1 MYKIFQQYLEVIALE
16 NIAGKNEATKKITF
30 NPLIPDD
37 CARALVKKYTSKA
50 GECYFFSNAVESQC
64 LLDPYSRRSWYCDG
78 RCFVNGYRC
87 EYISDAFSSR
97 NSAKEIYYIIA
108 LIGQEGTTIIG
119 NLGWSIMTPEEIS
132 AVSGIKNEEIPFK
145 LHVLKLL
152 KLVSKKEGRLRL
164 TNRGRTV
171 HDHLLAKKYLT

>member
-1 MYKIFQQYLEVIALE
+1 ME
-16 NIAGKNEATKKITF
+16 NIAGKNEVTKEITF
-30 NPLIPDD
+30 NPLIPND
-37 CARALVKKYTSKA
+37 CARALITKYTSKA
-50 GECYFFSNAVESQC
+50 GECYFFSNSVESQC
-64 LLDPYSRRSWYCDG
+64 LLDPYSRRSWNCDG

-97 NSAKEIYYIIA
+97 DSAKEINYIIA

-132 AVSGIKNEEIPFK
+132 AVSCIKNEEIPFK

-152 KLVSKKEGRLRL
+152 KLVSEKEGRLRL

-171 HDHLLAKKYLT
+171 HDYLLAKKYLT